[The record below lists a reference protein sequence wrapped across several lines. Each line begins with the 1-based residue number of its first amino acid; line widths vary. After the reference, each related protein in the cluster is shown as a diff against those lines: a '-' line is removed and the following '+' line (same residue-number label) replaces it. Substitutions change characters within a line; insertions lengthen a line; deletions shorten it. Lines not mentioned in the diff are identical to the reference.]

1 MRARLI
7 LVLNT
12 LVICSLL
19 ALGIPLAASI
29 VRQHQ
34 DALFQDRLDDTTRFA
49 AIAADAPLGASSSN
63 LGAELTRYQEVYGIS
78 AAVVDRQQSSWV
90 STPGYPGNDAN
101 DVPAGLRQAFAG
113 RHSADTDLIWPWD
126 DRPLVVTAPVTRDGD
141 VVGAAVTVSPTGRMR
156 AAVARDW
163 AVLAAAEAVAV
174 LLFLALAHLLA
185 TWILR
190 PVRALDA
197 VTHTIATGRLDA
209 RVPAATGPPELR
221 RLTASFNE
229 MVQKVE
235 AAMERQRAFAADASH
250 QLRNPLSAVM
260 LRLEGLALS
269 LPPGSEEEIQDLRQ
283 EAERL
288 TRVLDD
294 LLELALAE
302 EGGATVETID
312 LAVLVDERV
321 TTWQIVADQRAIT
334 VCRTW
339 AGAVLGAAD
348 PTGVGSA
355 FDAVIDNALKFS
367 PEGTSVTV
375 EIAEAGDDVEIRVT
389 DEGSGLPPEELARIG
404 DRFWRSPAHQ
414 NVDGSGLGLS
424 VARTL
429 LEASGGRLEIA
440 TARGAGLRVTMAVPA
455 VRV

>member
-1 MRARLI
+1 VRARLI

-19 ALGIPLAASI
+19 ALGVPLATSI

-34 DALFQDRLDDTTRFA
+34 DALFQDRLDDTARFA
-49 AIAADAPLGASSSN
+49 SIVAGEPLGTSPSEIGS
-63 LGAELTRYQEVYGIS
+63 ELIRYHAVYGTS
-78 AAVVDRQQSSWV
+78 AAVVDRQG
-90 STPGYPGNDAN
+90 STLVDTRGYPGNDA
-101 DVPAGLRQAFAG
+101 DGVQAGLRQAFAG
-113 RHSADTDLIWPWD
+113 RHSADTGTIWPWEKG
-126 DRPLVVTAPVTRDGD
+126 PLVVTAPVTRNGD
-141 VVGAAVTVSPTGRMR
+141 VVGAVVTVSPTGRMR
-156 AAVARDW
+156 AAVTRDW
-163 AVLAAAEAVAV
+163 ALLGVAEALAV

-197 VTHTIATGRLDA
+197 VTHTIATGRLDV

-221 RLTASFNE
+221 RLTGSFNE

-235 AAMERQRAFAADASH
+235 ATMERQRAFVADASH

-269 LPPGSEEEIQDLRQ
+269 LPPGSEEEIEDLRH

-302 EGGATVETID
+302 EHGATVEVID

-321 TTWQIVADQRAIT
+321 TAWQVVADRRAIEVRRRWT
-334 VCRTW
+334 
-339 AGAVLGAAD
+339 GPVLGAAD
-348 PTGVGSA
+348 PTGLGSA

-367 PEGTSVTV
+367 PEGSAVTV
-375 EIAEAGDDVEIRVT
+375 ELAETGDDVEIRVT

-404 DRFWRSPAHQ
+404 DRFWRSPGHQ

-440 TARGAGLRVTMAVPA
+440 AADGAGLRVTMAVPA
-455 VRV
+455 VTV

>member
-7 LVLNT
+7 LILNT
-12 LVICSLL
+12 LVVCSLL
-19 ALGIPLAASI
+19 ALGVPLATSI

-34 DALFQDRLDDTTRFA
+34 ESLFQDRLDDTTRFA
-49 AIAADAPLGASSSN
+49 ALVVVAPLGASSSDI
-63 LGAELTRYQEVYGIS
+63 GAELTRYHEVYGTS
-78 AAVVDRQQSSWV
+78 AAVVDRQRLAWI
-90 STPGYPGNDAN
+90 STPRYPGNETG
-101 DVPAGLRQAFAG
+101 DVPAALRQAFAG
-113 RHSADTDLIWPWD
+113 RHSAETRTIWPWD
-126 DRPLVVTAPVTRDGD
+126 DRPLVVAAPVRRNGD
-141 VVGAAVTVSPTGRMR
+141 VVGAVVTVSPTGRMR
-156 AAVARDW
+156 AAVTRDW
-163 AVLAAAEAVAV
+163 ALLAAVEAVAV

-185 TWILR
+185 TWVLR

-197 VTHTIATGRLDA
+197 VTHTIATGRLDV
-209 RVPAATGPPELR
+209 RVPGATGPPELR
-221 RLTASFNE
+221 RLTTSFNE

-269 LPPGSEEEIQDLRQ
+269 LPPGSEEEMRDLRQ
-283 EAERL
+283 EAQRL

-312 LAVLVDERV
+312 VAVLVDERV
-321 TTWQIVADQRAIT
+321 TAWQVVADQRAID
-334 VCRTW
+334 VRRSW
-339 AGAVLGAAD
+339 EGPVLGAAD

-367 PEGTSVTV
+367 PEGSAVTV
-375 EIAEAGDDVEIRVT
+375 EVAESGHDVEIRVT

-404 DRFWRSPAHQ
+404 DRFWRSPGHQ

-440 TARGAGLRVTMAVPA
+440 AAEGAGLRVTMAVSA

>member
-1 MRARLI
+1 VRARLI

-19 ALGIPLAASI
+19 ALGVPLATSI

-49 AIAADAPLGASSSN
+49 AIAAGAPFGTSSSN
-63 LGAELTRYQEVYGIS
+63 LGAELNRYHDVYGIS
-78 AAVVDRQQSSWV
+78 AAVVDRQRSAWA
-90 STPGYPGNDAN
+90 STPGYPGNGAD
-101 DVPAGLRQAFAG
+101 DVPSGLRQAFAG
-113 RHSADTDLIWPWD
+113 RHSADTDMIWPWE

-141 VVGAAVTVSPTGRMR
+141 VVGAVVTVSPTGRMR

-163 AVLAAAEAVAV
+163 ALLAAAEAVAV

-312 LAVLVDERV
+312 LAVLVEERV
-321 TTWQIVADQRAIT
+321 TAWQVVADQRAIT
-334 VCRTW
+334 VCRSW
-339 AGAVLGAAD
+339 AGPVLGAAD

-367 PEGTSVTV
+367 PEGASVTV
-375 EIAEAGDDVEIRVT
+375 EVAEAGDDVEIRVT

-404 DRFWRSPAHQ
+404 DRFWRSPGHQ

-424 VARTL
+424 VARAL
-429 LEASGGRLEIA
+429 LEASGGRLEVA
-440 TARGAGLRVTMAVPA
+440 AARGAGLRVTMAVPT

>member
-1 MRARLI
+1 
-7 LVLNT
+7 
-12 LVICSLL
+12 
-19 ALGIPLAASI
+19 
-29 VRQHQ
+29 
-34 DALFQDRLDDTTRFA
+34 
-49 AIAADAPLGASSSN
+49 
-63 LGAELTRYQEVYGIS
+63 
-78 AAVVDRQQSSWV
+78 
-90 STPGYPGNDAN
+90 
-101 DVPAGLRQAFAG
+101 
-113 RHSADTDLIWPWD
+113 
-126 DRPLVVTAPVTRDGD
+126 
-141 VVGAAVTVSPTGRMR
+141 
-156 AAVARDW
+156 
-163 AVLAAAEAVAV
+163 
-174 LLFLALAHLLA
+174 
-185 TWILR
+185 
-190 PVRALDA
+190 

-312 LAVLVDERV
+312 LAVLVEERV
-321 TTWQIVADQRAIT
+321 TAWQVVADQRAIT
-334 VCRTW
+334 VCRSW
-339 AGAVLGAAD
+339 AGPVLGAAD

-367 PEGTSVTV
+367 PEGASVTV
-375 EIAEAGDDVEIRVT
+375 EVAEAGDDVEIRVT

-404 DRFWRSPAHQ
+404 DRFWRSPGHQ

-424 VARTL
+424 VARAL
-429 LEASGGRLEIA
+429 LEASGGRLEVVA
-440 TARGAGLRVTMAVPA
+440 ARGAGLRVTMAVPT